1 MQIIKRSIAI
11 FCLVVVLAGGFNS
24 AALAQTSSPA
34 LQSLTD
40 RIELLKTYVDRSNWT
55 TIKTFIHGPLGQ
67 IRVDIGRAIDKLP
80 SKQQAAAKNLAK
92 DLFNDL
98 VKLDIA
104 ATDREVDRTDA
115 AYSQVRQDFTELLAL
130 LPK

>member
-1 MQIIKRSIAI
+1 MQIIKRLIAI
-11 FCLVVVLAGGFNS
+11 FCLVVVLAGGFNF

-55 TIKTFIHGPLGQ
+55 TIKTFIHGPLGE
-67 IRVDIGRAIDKLP
+67 IRADIGRAINKLP
-80 SKQQAAAKNLAK
+80 SKQQAAAKTLAK
-92 DLFNDL
+92 DLFADL
-98 VKLDIA
+98 FKLDVA
-104 ATDREVDRTDA
+104 ATDRDFDRTEA
-115 AYSQVRQDFTELLAL
+115 AYNQVRQDFNDLLAL